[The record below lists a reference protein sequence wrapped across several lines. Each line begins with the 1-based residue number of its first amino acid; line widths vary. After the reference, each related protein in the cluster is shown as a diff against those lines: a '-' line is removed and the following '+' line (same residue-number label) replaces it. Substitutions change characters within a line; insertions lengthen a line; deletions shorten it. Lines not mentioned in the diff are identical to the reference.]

1 MRWGSIAAVSR
12 SFHAFVCVGILARHK
27 AFFMPVG
34 SLSLGVVV
42 MNLRRLSK
50 EMLPV
55 APSLLELT
63 VDLLMQNVPFDM
75 KLFANFD
82 IERTMASKG
91 P

>member
-1 MRWGSIAAVSR
+1 
-12 SFHAFVCVGILARHK
+12 
-27 AFFMPVG
+27 MPVG

-82 IERTMASKG
+82 IERTMASDG
-91 P
+91 T